1 MGARE
6 QNDSEMERPGCA
18 IMNKYRSR
26 ILLLSVTLVTA
37 TFFVLS
43 AQRDEQQ
50 FSGEVASDSAVVL
63 DKRFA
68 SPLVVQKINAILSVL
83 EIESEGEPTL
93 FRSSDESVRGVNRIR
108 LESNNGIE
116 IAFRS
121 SDLRLL
127 SFFDISDE
135 GIPDDLTHADAI
147 SAVEAAEAMEEFF
160 SILGTPREVSSKELK
175 FRDLDDG
182 GLIEDDLLG
191 ACWVYLERYSRFGI
205 PFIDAATKVEVSAYS
220 GKVVSYLDDPPAGKD
235 ESVLSLNASIV
246 SAMISEKD
254 AKAALRTLLESKQV
268 SVDEDKMDCS
278 LGYYNKGSKS
288 EPEYIPAWLC
298 LDKNTNNYFIINAND
313 ESEIE
318 FFNG

>member
-1 MGARE
+1 
-6 QNDSEMERPGCA
+6 MERSGCT

-26 ILLLSVTLVTA
+26 ILLLSVTLFIA

-43 AQRDEQQ
+43 AQRDNPQL
-50 FSGEVASDSAVVL
+50 SGEVAPESAIVL
-63 DKRFA
+63 DKQFT
-68 SPLVVQKINAILSVL
+68 SPLVAQKIDAILSVI
-83 EIESEGEPTL
+83 EKESEGEPTL

-127 SFFDISDE
+127 SFFDIGDE

-220 GKVVSYLDDPPAGKD
+220 GKVVSYLDAPPSGKE
-235 ESVLSLNASIV
+235 ESISSLHASIENN
-246 SAMISEKD
+246 MLSEND
-254 AKAALRTLLESKQV
+254 AKAALHQFLESKEV
-268 SVDEDKMDCS
+268 SVDDEDIDCNF
-278 LGYYNKGSKS
+278 GYYNKGR
-288 EPEYIPAWLC
+288 EGETEYIAAWLC
-298 LDKNTNNYFIINAND
+298 VDRKTNNIFFVNAAD
-313 ESEIE
+313 ASEIE
-318 FFNG
+318 LLDW